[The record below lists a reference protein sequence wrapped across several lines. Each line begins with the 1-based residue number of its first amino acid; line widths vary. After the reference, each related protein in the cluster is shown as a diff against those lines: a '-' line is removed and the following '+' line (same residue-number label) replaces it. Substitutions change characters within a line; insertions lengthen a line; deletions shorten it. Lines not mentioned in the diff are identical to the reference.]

1 MERFRNLPDVSLYMA
16 FAAGLISFLSPC
28 VLPLVPAYISFI
40 SGVSFAE
47 IREKDGSMPFL
58 SEEKRRLVYSSIFFI
73 LGFSMV
79 FILLGAT
86 ATWIGAFI
94 SSKISV
100 LTKLAGLVIIFFG
113 IYMMGLIRSRFLFK
127 EARFQIKTRRFGYV
141 GALLIGA
148 AFAFGWTPCIGP
160 ILAGILTFAGT
171 LEKVNQGIFLLL
183 IYSLG
188 LGIPFLLTAIGINQF
203 WRFFNRI
210 KKYLRI
216 LEVTSGA
223 VMVILGL
230 MIFTNKLILI
240 PGLLPFL
247 NKFAL

>member
-1 MERFRNLPDVSLYMA
+1 MPDVSIYMA
-16 FAAGLISFLSPC
+16 FVAGLISFLSPC
-28 VLPLVPAYISFI
+28 VLPLVPGYISFI

-47 IREKDGSMPFL
+47 IREKQGGTPFL
-58 SEEKRRLVYSSIFFI
+58 SKEKRIILYNSIFFI
-73 LGFSMV
+73 TGFSMV

-94 SSKISV
+94 SSKISI
-100 LTKLAGLVIIFFG
+100 LTKLAGLLIIFFG
-113 IYMMGLIRSRFLFK
+113 IYMTGFIRPRFLYK
-127 EARFQIKTRRFGYV
+127 EARFQIKDKRFGYF
-141 GALLIGA
+141 GALIIGA

-171 LEKVNQGIFLLL
+171 LENVNQGVFLLL
-183 IYSLG
+183 MYSLG
-188 LGIPFLLTAIGINQF
+188 LGLPFLLTAVGINQF

-210 KKYLRI
+210 KRHLRL
-216 LEVTSGA
+216 LEVISGIL
-223 VMVILGL
+223 MVVLGF
-230 MIFTNKLILI
+230 MIFTNKLVLI